1 MTIPYVDG
9 STTLTAAEKAAVA
22 ALGTLSSQNANTVA
36 ITGGTIQGVTLKIG
50 TGSLVCQGA
59 ALPTTATDGFLYI
72 PTCAGTPTGVP
83 TVQAGTVPMVYD
95 TVNHVL
101 CIYDGGRW
109 T

>member
-1 MTIPYVDG
+1 LFGAASGGGVSQ
-9 STTLTAAEKAAVA
+9 STTLKLTP
-22 ALGTLSSQNANTVA
+22 AN
-36 ITGGTIQGVTLKIG
+36 
-50 TGSLVCQGA
+50 SLVCQGA
-59 ALPTTATDGFLYI
+59 ALATNATDGFLYI

-101 CIYDGGRW
+101 CIYDGGSW